1 MTDTALLEP
10 SFADLIAAIA
20 QAPEL
25 SEQRRR
31 HWVCSLQQIAQ
42 FLDRPV
48 TVIPARWSAVRRSV
62 PQLHHARVGVTA
74 KTLANHKS
82 NVRGALRWFGKEH
95 DLPQRGMPLSAE
107 WVMFRERIDDCRLR
121 QRLSNLMRYCS
132 ARRIEPALVDDKVF
146 DEYWRYRTET
156 TALASNNTRP
166 TLHGAGVECLRG
178 CNEWLHAAATHRAA
192 QESVGQ
198 ARLGRLPGGPA
209 RGR

>member
-10 SFADLIAAIA
+10 SFADLIAAIE

-31 HWVCSLQQIAQ
+31 HWVCSLQQIAHY
-42 FLDRPV
+42 LDRPA
-48 TVIPARWSAVRRSV
+48 TVIPARWSAVQRSV

-107 WVMFRERIDDCRLR
+107 WVMFRDRIDDCRLR

-132 ARRIEPALVDDKVF
+132 VRGIGPSWSTTRSTMSIGAIAPRRLHG
-146 DEYWRYRTET
+146 
-156 TALASNNTRP
+156 SNNTARRFMARAWNDCAAAM
-166 TLHGAGVECLRG
+166 GGS
-178 CNEWLHAAATHRAA
+178 HAATTHRAA

-198 ARLGRLPGGPA
+198 ARLGRIPGGPA
-209 RGR
+209 HGR